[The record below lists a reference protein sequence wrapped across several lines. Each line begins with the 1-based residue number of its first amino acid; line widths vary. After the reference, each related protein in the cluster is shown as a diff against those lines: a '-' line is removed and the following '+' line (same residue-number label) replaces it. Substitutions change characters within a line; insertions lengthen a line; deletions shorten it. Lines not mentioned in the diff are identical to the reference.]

1 MLPASRKFIEI
12 GFATTKQSFL
22 GLLAQLSCRAVI
34 VVVALVVTCFHVL
47 AADLDSIREPI
58 VRPNTETLKKWL
70 YGQEIVLEKRTLW
83 FDRTEKLDPGKWAKL
98 SAQGG
103 SVVAKTVGT
112 NIATSIWSFEYPD
125 GKGRTNKYVVAV
137 EYEWTLRLGS
147 IDRVFLK
154 AIITGP

>member
-1 MLPASRKFIEI
+1 MPRVLTLVLLLPA
-12 GFATTKQSFL
+12 L
-22 GLLAQLSCRAVI
+22 CLS
-34 VVVALVVTCFHVL
+34 LH
-47 AADLDSIREPI
+47 AADLDNIREPI

-83 FDRTEKLDPGKWAKL
+83 LNRTEKLDPGKWMKL

-112 NIATSIWSFEYPD
+112 SIATSIWSFEYPD
-125 GKGRTNKYVVAV
+125 GKGATNKYVVAV
-137 EYEWTLRLGS
+137 EYEWTLKLGS

-154 AIITGP
+154 AIVTGP